1 MTLAPGTRLG
11 SYEILAPLGSGGMG
25 EVYRARDTKLGR
37 EVAIKV
43 LPAAFTDDAER
54 RERFEREARA
64 ASALSHPNV
73 ATIYEFGESEG
84 RAFIAMELVEGQ
96 SLTARIAGQ
105 PLATR
110 DLVDLALQVADALE
124 EAHGRGIT
132 HRDIKP
138 GNLMVTPRGRVK
150 VLDFGLARLAPH
162 DADGD
167 ASTLMATRAGTALGT
182 VPYMS
187 PEQALGRDVD
197 PRSDLFSLGAV
208 IYEMA
213 TGRRAFDGGSA
224 SATTDLI
231 LHSQPMAIARLNYE
245 APAELE
251 RIVRKCLEKDR
262 ERRYQSARELVVDLG
277 TLKRDLESGSGA
289 AALRTP
295 ADGSPAVAPGSHV
308 STVPPSAPQASSSL
322 ASGAAAAAQPPSS
335 AASGAPAAAAWR
347 RRRVVVAAGVA
358 VLVLAAAVAGIEWYR
373 TSRAT
378 PDGPSSAGAPSG
390 LTIHSLAVL
399 PLANLSNDKEQQ
411 YFVDGMHEELSTQ
424 LQKLGAGGVKVIA
437 RMSTLGFRDTPKPPA
452 EIGRELNVEGLISGS
467 VRRAGNRVA
476 IAVQLVRAETGES
489 LWSDSYQRE
498 LTDILLLQ
506 AEIAHAIARAIGT
519 VLAPGQSGTA
529 VAARKVNPDA
539 YDAYLRGWQSYE
551 YGTAADSI
559 LQAKT
564 WLEKAIALDPGL
576 ALAYS
581 ELGRVYLGLGAG
593 NRLRRHDAY
602 IEAEELME
610 RAIALDDTPE
620 TRFNLALLRANT
632 RCAWDELFKVID
644 ELLAV
649 NPNHVTARASLGWM
663 LSFLGRHD
671 EAILQAR
678 KSIELNPLC
687 GAGCELNLGITYYWA
702 RRYDEALRICR
713 SVTERQPDAVEGW
726 ACVASVSFHTGLIK
740 EAIAAMETAAK
751 LQPDYRRYLAVYYAG
766 AGRSTEARRILAGL
780 EKEWSEGRPVSP
792 VTIGMIHMTL
802 GEKEQVFPWIERGFD
817 DYDMDLALL
826 HVPDW
831 DPIRADPRFQWAMKR
846 RSGKVTGPYVAQK

>member
-1 MTLAPGTRLG
+1 MNPGDTLGQYRILDKLG
-11 SYEILAPLGSGGMG
+11 AGGMG

-84 RAFIAMELVEGQ
+84 RAFIAMELVDGQ
-96 SLTARIAGQ
+96 SLTARIAGH

-187 PEQALGRDVD
+187 PEQAMGRDVD

-213 TGRRAFDGGSA
+213 TGRRAFDSGSA

-231 LHSQPMAIARLNYE
+231 LHSQPMAIARLNYDVPE
-245 APAELE
+245 ELD

-277 TLKRDLESGSGA
+277 TLKRDLESGSGV

-295 ADGSPAVAPGSHV
+295 ADGSPAAAPGSHV

-358 VLVLAAAVAGIEWYR
+358 LLVLAAAVAGIEWYR

-378 PDGPSSAGAPSG
+378 PGGPSSAGAPSG
-390 LTIHSLAVL
+390 LTIRSLAVL
-399 PLANLSNDKEQQ
+399 PLANLSHDPDQL
-411 YFVDGMHEELSTQ
+411 YFVDGMHDELISR
-424 LQKLGAGGVKVIA
+424 LSKISGILVKNRA
-437 RMSTLGFRDTPKPPA
+437 SSLRYRDSSKPPA
-452 EIGRELNVEGLISGS
+452 EIGRELGVDGLISGS
-467 VRRAGNRVA
+467 VSRASNRVA
-476 IAVQLVRAETGES
+476 IRVQLVRATTEDNVWADT
-489 LWSDSYQRE
+489 YQRD
-498 LTDILLLQ
+498 LTDVLGLQ
-506 AEIAHAIARAIGT
+506 AEVAQAIVQAIGV
-519 VLAPGQSGTA
+519 VLKPAEQKTL
-529 VAARKVNPDA
+529 AASRPVNPAA
-539 YDAYLRGWQSYE
+539 YEAYLRGRHLLNTYWDE
-551 YGTAADSI
+551 AHITEA
-559 LQAKT
+559 
-564 WLEKAIALDPGL
+564 
-576 ALAYS
+576 
-581 ELGRVYLGLGAG
+581 
-593 NRLRRHDAY
+593 RRWS
-602 IEAEELME
+602 E
-610 RAIALDDTPE
+610 RAIELDPMFARAYTNLGSAYFILGQIGTIARLDSLVQAEAQGRKAYELDPTPE
-620 TRFNLALLRANT
+620 AEYAM
-632 RCAWDELFKVID
+632 
-644 ELLAV
+644 V
-649 NPNHVTARASLGWM
+649 NPRGLRTFEWRRSMDIALKWLAADPNSA
-663 LSFLGRHD
+663 
-671 EAILQAR
+671 QAHYV
-678 KSIELNPLC
+678 I
-687 GAGCELNLGITYYWA
+687 GTYYMLAFDDRIDDAIAELRKAVELDPFVVEFDETLGEAFIYA
-702 RRYDEALRICR
+702 RRYDEALRH
-713 SVTERQPDAVEGW
+713 AEGF
-726 ACVASVSFHTGLIK
+726 ASRHKDPK
-740 EAIAAMETAAK
+740 EAANQAAWLRAMIYAATGDNARAIA
-751 LQPDYRRYLAVYYAG
+751 
-766 AGRSTEARRILAGL
+766 EARKVAAAWPEQWSLVAPIYAKAGNT
-780 EKEWSEGRPVSP
+780 SEARQLIRLDEQKYKAGRPVDAANIAL
-792 VTIGMIHMTL
+792 TYLYL
-802 GEKEQVFPWIERGFD
+802 GETDKVFGWLDRAFD
-817 DYDMDLALL
+817 DYDWGLVFLRNPM
-826 HVPDW
+826 W
-831 DPIRADPRFQWAMKR
+831 DPVRKDPRFQQVVR
-846 RSGKVTGPYVAQK
+846 RRFGEPSAK